1 LSSNFLIEIYNDELK
16 VAPKKKEINI
26 NKVFIMFCSILKL
39 IMENTSPNKLPITD
53 EKNINKLSD
62 QNLASF
68 ILRRKKPNGIEKIYE
83 IIETIK
89 KVIGNIFINANIVS
103 NSNED
108 LIVAYVNIMIVA
120 IKPPNNGE
128 R

>member
-1 LSSNFLIEIYNDELK
+1 
-16 VAPKKKEINI
+16 
-26 NKVFIMFCSILKL
+26 MFCSILKL